1 MIAYQFRPME
11 RAVAL
16 QIAQWRYAPPYD
28 IYNASE
34 VEEAADEYLT
44 PEYHYYSLWQNDD
57 LVAFRC
63 FGPDARVHGGDYSA
77 DALDLGGGMRPDL
90 TGKGLGASV
99 MQASFEFAK
108 KKFNPSAFRCTV
120 AGFNLRAQKVCL
132 KVGYQEIQRF
142 THPNNAKEFVV
153 FLRSID

>member
-44 PEYHYYSLWQNDD
+44 PEYHYYSCLLYTSPSPRDKRQS
-57 LVAFRC
+57 RM
-63 FGPDARVHGGDYSA
+63 PSSA
-77 DALDLGGGMRPDL
+77 
-90 TGKGLGASV
+90 
-99 MQASFEFAK
+99 
-108 KKFNPSAFRCTV
+108 
-120 AGFNLRAQKVCL
+120 
-132 KVGYQEIQRF
+132 
-142 THPNNAKEFVV
+142 
-153 FLRSID
+153 